1 MMMNALKISLGCLF
15 IALALN
21 VVFSQILAP
30 TTAFDIP
37 WLQINTTTH
46 RPGDKWQNPEFT
58 VIYSSAIPIV
68 TRLSPTRWQITFQ
81 SK

>member
-1 MMMNALKISLGCLF
+1 MKSALSFSFACLF
-15 IALALN
+15 MLLALN
-21 VVFSQILAP
+21 VVMGQFLAP
-30 TTAFDIP
+30 ITAFDIP